1 MIPPFDSRG
10 LLPPSA
16 HGEGYLCTAGEIRK
30 RFVEDLGSPS
40 WRVELFAG
48 WEKLAGV
55 VWSMVPSAWWWL
67 WGCFVSN
74 HPAPLFGER
83 EVMTAVVVLPVADLP
98 SQREH
103 IEMLRTYIQGAQET
117 CRVDCGF
124 VIEFPEGDERRL
136 DTTEDLE
143 FKYRDRATSAVADHV
158 SRDLVPAGFLEV
170 RR

>member
-1 MIPPFDSRG
+1 MIPSFDSRG

-16 HGEGYLCTAGEIRK
+16 HGEGYLCTLGEVRQ
-30 RFVEDLGSPS
+30 RFVVDLGSPP

-48 WEKLAGV
+48 LEKLTGV

-74 HPAPLFGER
+74 HPGPLFGDR
-83 EVMTAVVVLPVADLP
+83 EDVTAVVVLPVEDLP

-103 IEMLRTYIQGAQET
+103 IEMLLTYIQAAQGT

-124 VIEFPEGDERRL
+124 VFEFPEGDPRRL
-136 DTTEDLE
+136 ETVDALE
-143 FKYRDRATSAVADHV
+143 MEYRDRATSGVADHV
-158 SRDLVPAGFLEV
+158 SRELVPAGFLEV